1 VKAVRIHKHGG
12 SDVLNIDEIP
22 NPVITPDNVIIRIK
36 AAALNHLDL
45 WVRNGIKGVPL
56 PIIPGSDGSGI
67 IKEVGPN
74 VKKLKVGDSVL
85 IQPLYSCGKCNY
97 CVKGQENYCIKW
109 GIYGEQCDGTLSEY
123 ISINHKNVY
132 KIPDHLNFI
141 QAAAFPLVAQ
151 TAYAMLIHRAKINAS
166 DLVFIWGGS
175 SGVGSMAIQIAKH
188 IGCQVIT
195 SASTESKLAL
205 AKKLG
210 ADYVLNYKS
219 QNIVNEINN
228 ITANNGV
235 DVVVEHVGKTTW
247 KNSLRMLGKG
257 GRIVTCGATTG
268 SEVSLDLRHLFSK
281 QQSIYGSTMGSKSA
295 FENALELLRTKKIGP
310 VVDRTFNLDE
320 IALAHDYLEQ
330 GNQIGKVIITL

>member
-1 VKAVRIHKHGG
+1 
-12 SDVLNIDEIP
+12 
-22 NPVITPDNVIIRIK
+22 
-36 AAALNHLDL
+36 
-45 WVRNGIKGVPL
+45 
-56 PIIPGSDGSGI
+56 
-67 IKEVGPN
+67 
-74 VKKLKVGDSVL
+74 
-85 IQPLYSCGKCNY
+85 
-97 CVKGQENYCIKW
+97 
-109 GIYGEQCDGTLSEY
+109 
-123 ISINHKNVY
+123 
-132 KIPDHLNFI
+132 
-141 QAAAFPLVAQ
+141 
-151 TAYAMLIHRAKINAS
+151 
-166 DLVFIWGGS
+166 
-175 SGVGSMAIQIAKH
+175 MAIQIAKH

-205 AKKLG
+205 AKRLG

-235 DVVVEHVGKTTW
+235 DVVIEHVGKTTW
-247 KNSLRMLGKG
+247 NNSLRMLGKG

-268 SEVSLDLRHLFSK
+268 SEVRLDLRHLFSK